1 MPKLDKLLPK
11 SPKYVYVHNYT
22 WIEFLLVFIY
32 KNYKT

>member
-11 SPKYVYVHNYT
+11 SPKYVHNYT